1 MINGDYFTAHLTDKE
16 FNAVKE
22 SVNISV
28 LQLLESLEIEIAGA
42 SRDVRI
48 IAQEK

>member
-1 MINGDYFTAHLTDKE
+1 
-16 FNAVKE
+16 
-22 SVNISV
+22 

-42 SRDVRI
+42 NKDIRI